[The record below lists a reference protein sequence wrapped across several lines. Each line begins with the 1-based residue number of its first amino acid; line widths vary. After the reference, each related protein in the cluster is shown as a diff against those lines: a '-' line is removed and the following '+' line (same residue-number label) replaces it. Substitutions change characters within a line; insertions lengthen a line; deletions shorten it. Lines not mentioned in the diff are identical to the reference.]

1 MSLFPFARDELST
14 LRESLLQ
21 WGREHYR
28 PFPWRQTS
36 DPYHVLLAEVF
47 LHRTQARQVETVY
60 QQVIQRYP
68 TPADLLSTNQ
78 KRIRLTMYAL
88 GLHWR
93 TDLLLKM
100 VQQIQEQ
107 YGGEIPRERDAL
119 LALPGVSDY
128 IAGAVRCFAWNEPEV
143 LLDTNTVRVTGRLL
157 GWEVKD
163 SSRRSPR
170 FRQALEALLDREN
183 PRNFNYALL
192 DLAHLICLKK
202 QPPRCAECPLKNH
215 CVFALK
221 QLDMDKGDL

>member
-36 DPYHVLLAEVF
+36 DPYHVLLAEDF

-143 LLDTNTVRVTGRLL
+143 LLDTNTVRFTGRLL
-157 GWEVKD
+157 GWEFKD

-215 CVFALK
+215 CVLP
-221 QLDMDKGDL
+221 